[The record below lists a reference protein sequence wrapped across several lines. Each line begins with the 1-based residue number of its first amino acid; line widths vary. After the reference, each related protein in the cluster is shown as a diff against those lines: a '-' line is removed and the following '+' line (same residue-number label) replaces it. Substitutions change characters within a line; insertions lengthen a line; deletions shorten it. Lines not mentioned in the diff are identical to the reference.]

1 MDMFLDWAEGWLS
14 RWPDTASW
22 VAAASTLLT
31 FGVAMIAAVYAKSQV
46 DHARRERRDRDRPFV
61 TISLQPS
68 HSIVANIVIK
78 NEGAT
83 LAKDVRF
90 SFDPAWESSN
100 PERTKI
106 KDSKIFRDGIPNLVP
121 GQETRIFAD
130 MFPDRHKTDL
140 PTSYRVEIGCEGA
153 GGARYEEAYTLDFN
167 VFHGYSTATL
177 YDVHDVAYA
186 LRKMNQRMSGWTER
200 EGGPLR
206 MVSRDGDKADAEG
219 AAEFAEWQKRIAAK
233 KAAEVAAKEEAD
245 GPQPD
250 TLLTSD
256 MASDFHPQHPITRAA
271 PVQRDDP
278 DGEVS

>member
-1 MDMFLDWAEGWLS
+1 MDILLDWAEDWLS

-22 VAAASTLLT
+22 VAAVSTLLT
-31 FGVAMIAAVYAKSQV
+31 FGVAIVAAFYAKSQV

-61 TISLQPS
+61 TVSLQPS

-90 SFDPAWESSN
+90 SFDPAWESSD

-106 KDSKIFRDGIPNLVP
+106 RDSKIFREGIPNLVP
-121 GQETRIFAD
+121 GPEIRIFAD
-130 MFPDRHKTDL
+130 MFPDRYKTDL
-140 PTSYRVEIGCEGA
+140 PTSYTVEVGCGGP
-153 GGARYEEAYTLDFN
+153 GGARYEETSTLDFD
-167 VFHGYSTATL
+167 VFHGYSTAPL

-186 LRKMNQRMSGWTER
+186 LRKMNQRMGGWTEH

-206 MVSRDGDKADAEG
+206 VISRDGDKADAEE
-219 AAEFAEWQKRIAAK
+219 AAEFAERQKRSAAK
-233 KAAEVAAKEEAD
+233 KAAELAAKEESD
-245 GPQPD
+245 GTQHD

-256 MASDFHPQHPITRAA
+256 MATDFHPQHPITRAV
-271 PVQRDDP
+271 PIQRDGDQRR
-278 DGEVS
+278 